1 MCFLIG
7 VLSINAL
14 IVELFDPDQASGDQL
29 LFIKSAKLPSALLD
43 ESKTKSKD
51 IETYVDDQP
60 HNRESPSDVSNSEK
74 DVSDQRT
81 TADASSSSG
90 KLGSN
95 DIFMWQHVDY
105 VIQYDG
111 ADRKLLDDVQGFVI
125 PGTLTAL
132 MGESGAGKTT
142 LLNVLS
148 QRVDMGIVTG
158 DMLVNGK
165 PTDSS
170 FKRSTGYV
178 QQQDVHIAE
187 LTVRESLIFAARMR
201 RPLSVPDTEK
211 IEYVDKVMDL
221 LQMTDYADAIAGQP
235 GFGLNVE
242 QRKKLSI
249 ATELVAKPSL
259 LLFLDEPT
267 SGLDSQSSW
276 SIVQVMKELAK
287 ADYYY

>member
-1 MCFLIG
+1 
-7 VLSINAL
+7 
-14 IVELFDPDQASGDQL
+14 
-29 LFIKSAKLPSALLD
+29 
-43 ESKTKSKD
+43 
-51 IETYVDDQP
+51 
-60 HNRESPSDVSNSEK
+60 
-74 DVSDQRT
+74 
-81 TADASSSSG
+81 
-90 KLGSN
+90 
-95 DIFMWQHVDY
+95 MWQHVDY

-287 ADYYY
+287 AGQAVLCTIHQPSATLFEVFDRLLLLKRGGQTVYFGDIGENSRTLVDYFEEQGARKCGNDENPAEYVLEAIGAGATAS

>member
-7 VLSINAL
+7 VFAINAL
-14 IVELFDPDQASGDQL
+14 IVEFYDPDQASGDQL
-29 LFIKSAKLPSALLD
+29 LFIKGAKLPSALLD
-43 ESKTKSKD
+43 ESKIKSKD

-60 HNRESPSDVSNSEK
+60 HKEGSTSDISNNEK
-74 DVSDQRT
+74 DVFDQRT
-81 TADASSSSG
+81 TADASTSTGG

-201 RPLSVPDTEK
+201 RPLS
-211 IEYVDKVMDL
+211 MQL
-221 LQMTDYADAIAGQP
+221 LVNQA
-235 GFGLNVE
+235 
-242 QRKKLSI
+242 
-249 ATELVAKPSL
+249 LV
-259 LLFLDEPT
+259 
-267 SGLDSQSSW
+267 
-276 SIVQVMKELAK
+276 
-287 ADYYY
+287 